1 MNLRKLTDIELDR
14 MANDD
19 MLEANDPVLFEQVLQ
34 EVEWRAQNNP
44 LDLESAQVMDYREN
58 VIQREQEQEAARLAY
73 DLMVMDSW
81 YDFERDLEP
90 MEPFYD

>member
-19 MLEANDPVLFEQVLQ
+19 MLEANNPVLFERVLQ

-44 LDLESAQVMDYREN
+44 LDLESTQVMNYRED
-58 VIQREQEQEAARLAY
+58 VIQRERDEEAARVAY
-73 DLMVMDSW
+73 DLMMLDSW
-81 YDFERDLEP
+81 YDFERDHEP